1 MRRLILALTVCAALT
16 ACGRREALQPAEG
29 ASLPVAPS
37 QARVQPTVDD
47 LLTPTPSARPDRSEE
62 VLRKSEIRQD
72 DRFDLPPQR

>member
-1 MRRLILALTVCAALT
+1 MRRLILVLTVCAALT

-29 ASLPVAPS
+29 ASLPVAPA